1 MVNVLY
7 FLRAFDDVITGKLL
21 LAPRSSGVFCLY
33 TFGTTGF
40 LTKVYTTADKAL
52 GRGLERNSCTHCNVI
67 FLIYKLVVVHL
78 IVVRFF
84 LAYIVP
90 IASIRKLI
98 NK

>member
-40 LTKVYTTADKAL
+40 LTKVYPTADKAW
-52 GRGLERNSCTHCNVI
+52 GRGAGKEQLHT
-67 FLIYKLVVVHL
+67 L
-78 IVVRFF
+78 
-84 LAYIVP
+84 
-90 IASIRKLI
+90 
-98 NK
+98 